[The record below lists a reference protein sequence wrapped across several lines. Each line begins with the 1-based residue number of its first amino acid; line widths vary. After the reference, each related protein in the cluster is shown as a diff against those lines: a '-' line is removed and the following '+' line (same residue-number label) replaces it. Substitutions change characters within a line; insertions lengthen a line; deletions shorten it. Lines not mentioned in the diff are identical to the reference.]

1 MRPGFER
8 WLAALTCAAVPTL
21 GWAQENKDLQLIP
34 EAVQQ
39 PAPELQRKDTSAAAK
54 AAHPAHG
61 KLYLEDALTVSSL
74 RSGLAVPVPPPLP
87 PDWQNRLSLDA
98 YYQWSVSES
107 VSATFS
113 DRVNALAQPDVD
125 FASGDS
131 LRNDLREAYLT
142 WEPVTRSYLEAGRI
156 NLRSGVALGFN
167 PTDFLK
173 TRTLIDQASLDP
185 SVIRQDRLGTVML
198 RGQRIWG
205 RGSVSLAFAP
215 KLDSPTPISL
225 SPQGGI
231 NPELGRTNAANRLL
245 LSVDY
250 NIADL
255 APQGLVYVE
264 DGQTRLGLNL
274 SRQIGKSV
282 VAYAEW
288 AGGRQQTL
296 SVRAAA
302 YGKDTGTLPPSTPVL
317 PPSDTEARFRNDLAI
332 GASWA
337 TTARVTLNLE
347 YHYHEA
353 GFSREDWRNWFA
365 IGTAFPAAAG
375 PLWYTRAYA
384 AAQQEPVTRHAVFL
398 RADWPDALVS
408 HLELSGFAFV
418 NLYDGSVLTQ
428 LAANYYVS
436 RAWTVSAYVSANI
449 GSAHSEYGSQPVSSS
464 AILQV
469 VRYF

>member
-1 MRPGFER
+1 MR
-8 WLAALTCAAVPTL
+8 LALVLALAVLHAGSAVATD
-21 GWAQENKDLQLIP
+21 EDRDLDLIP
-34 EAVQQ
+34 RAAPPAAQAPAA
-39 PAPELQRKDTSAAAK
+39 PAPAFTGNERVFV
-54 AAHPAHG
+54 
-61 KLYLEDALTVSSL
+61 EDALGFTSL
-74 RSGLAVPVPPPLP
+74 RDGLLVPFPPPLP
-87 PDWQNRLSLDA
+87 PRWEERLFADARLQWPFGSSAFVAYSGRLNVVGAEGLGFPNRGN
-98 YYQWSVSES
+98 V
-107 VSATFS
+107 T
-113 DRVNALAQPDVD
+113 
-125 FASGDS
+125 
-131 LRNDLREAYLT
+131 NDLRELYASVEPRPRDYLD
-142 WEPVTRSYLEAGRI
+142 AGRI
-156 NLRSGVALGFN
+156 NVKSGVALGFN
-167 PTDFLK
+167 PTDFFK
-173 TRTLIDQASLDP
+173 TRTLIDQTSLDP

-205 RGSVSLAFAP
+205 RGSASLAFAP
-215 KLDSPTPISL
+215 KLDSPAPISL
-225 SPQGGI
+225 SPQAGI

-250 NIADL
+250 NVADL
-255 APQGLVYVE
+255 APQGLLYVE

-296 SVRAAA
+296 SARAAA

-337 TTARVTLNLE
+337 TTARVTVNLE

-353 GFSREDWRNWFA
+353 GFSRDDWRNWFA
-365 IGTAFPAAAG
+365 IGTAIPAAAG
-375 PLWYTRAYA
+375 PLWYTRGYA
-384 AAQQEPVTRHAVFL
+384 TAQQEPVTRHAVFL

-436 RAWTVSAYVSANI
+436 RAWTVSAYVSASI
-449 GSAHSEYGSQPVSSS
+449 GGAHSEYGSLPVASS

-469 VRYF
+469 ARYF

>member
-1 MRPGFER
+1 
-8 WLAALTCAAVPTL
+8 VPAL
-21 GWAQENKDLQLIP
+21 GWAQENKDLELIP
-34 EAVQQ
+34 EAVRQ
-39 PAPELQRKDTSAAAK
+39 PAPDLQQKDSGAADK
-54 AAHPAHG
+54 AARPARG
-61 KLYLEDALTVSSL
+61 KLYLEDALTLSSL
-74 RSGLAVPVPPPLP
+74 RGDLAVPVPPPLP

-98 YYQWSVSES
+98 YYQWSLSQT

-113 DRVNALAQPDVD
+113 DRVNALAQNDVEL
-125 FASGDS
+125 ASGDS
-131 LRNDLREAYLT
+131 VRNDLREAYLT
-142 WEPVTRSYLEAGRI
+142 WEPMTRSYLEGGRI
-156 NLRSGVALGFN
+156 NLRNGVALGFN
-167 PTDFLK
+167 PTDFFK

-205 RGSVSLAFAP
+205 RGSASLAYAP
-215 KLDSPTPISL
+215 KLDSPAPISL
-225 SPQGGI
+225 SPQAGLS
-231 NPELGRTNAANRLL
+231 PELGRTNAANRLL
-245 LSVDY
+245 LSVEY
-250 NIADL
+250 NVADL

-274 SRQIGKSV
+274 SRQIGNSV

-296 SVRAAA
+296 SARAAA

-317 PPSDTEARFRNDLAI
+317 PPSDAEARFRNDLAV

-337 TTARVTLNLE
+337 TTARVTVNLE

-365 IGTAFPAAAG
+365 IGTVFPAAAG
-375 PLWYTRAYA
+375 PLWYTRGYA
-384 AAQQEPVTRHAVFL
+384 AAQQEPVARHAVFL

-418 NLYDGSVLTQ
+418 NLYDGSVVTQ

-436 RAWTVSAYVSANI
+436 RAWTVSAYVSAST
-449 GSAHSEYGSQPVSSS
+449 GGTHSEHGSQPVANS
-464 AILQV
+464 AIVQV